1 MGLYKP
7 RRIWTFY
14 ICLLNHFNPRG
25 CISLDHLLLVE
36 LQIQL
41 YFNPR
46 GCISLDGH
54 RFYKMAANKSISIH
68 KAV

>member
-25 CISLDHLLLVE
+25 RKDLDLNRGNHHGGYF
-36 LQIQL
+36 

-46 GCISLDGH
+46 GRKDLDG
-54 RFYKMAANKSISIH
+54 KLW
-68 KAV
+68 V